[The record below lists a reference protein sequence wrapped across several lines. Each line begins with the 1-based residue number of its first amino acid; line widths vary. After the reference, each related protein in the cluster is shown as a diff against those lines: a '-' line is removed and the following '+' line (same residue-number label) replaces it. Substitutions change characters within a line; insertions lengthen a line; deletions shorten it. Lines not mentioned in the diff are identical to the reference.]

1 MLKRFILIMLVALVV
16 CGCNTSAD
24 ISGKI
29 LSENLSIIL
38 ANSGIAGVILLF
50 WFLDRVQTNR
60 LIGRLND
67 TVTRALNNNTAAMS
81 ALAATLQTGC
91 PAVRAQAGES
101 QGGAGGVQKTGHERG
116 GGGDGQERR
125 GE

>member
-1 MLKRFILIMLVALVV
+1 MLKRLILIMLVALVV
-16 CGCNTSAD
+16 YGYNTSAD

-29 LSENLSIIL
+29 LSKNLGIIL

-50 WFLDRVQTNR
+50 WFLDKVQTNR
-60 LIGRLND
+60 LIGKLND

-91 PAVRAQAGES
+91 PAVRSRAGEI
-101 QGGAGGVQKTGHERG
+101 QGGASSVPQTGHDESEG
-116 GGGDGQERR
+116 S